1 MGPWGMTVTP
11 DPRVALTR
19 ASLLSR
25 VGSAIGDV
33 VALGSPRACAGCGL
47 PGPSVCASCERCLK
61 GPVREHRPSPV
72 PEGWIS
78 THVAADYAGVTR
90 TILTAWKERGR
101 RDVSVYLA
109 HALARAV
116 HVAAVAARA
125 QSASDVGCATVVP
138 IPASSAAHRRR
149 GEDAWAR
156 VVRQAMQVADPRVG
170 LTLAR
175 SLRLTRQPRDQAGLT
190 APERKANLVEAFAC
204 EAPPEGPVII
214 VDDIVTTGATL
225 AEAARA
231 LRFAGVGEVRAAAI
245 AATSRGRERW

>member
-1 MGPWGMTVTP
+1 M
-11 DPRVALTR
+11 
-19 ASLLSR
+19 
-25 VGSAIGDV
+25 
-33 VALGSPRACAGCGL
+33 
-47 PGPSVCASCERCLK
+47 
-61 GPVREHRPSPV
+61 
-72 PEGWIS
+72 
-78 THVAADYAGVTR
+78 AADYAGVTR

-156 VVRQAMQVADPRVG
+156 VVRQAMQVPDPRVG

-231 LRFAGVGEVRAAAI
+231 LRVAGVVEVSAAAI
-245 AATSRGRERW
+245 AATSRGRECW